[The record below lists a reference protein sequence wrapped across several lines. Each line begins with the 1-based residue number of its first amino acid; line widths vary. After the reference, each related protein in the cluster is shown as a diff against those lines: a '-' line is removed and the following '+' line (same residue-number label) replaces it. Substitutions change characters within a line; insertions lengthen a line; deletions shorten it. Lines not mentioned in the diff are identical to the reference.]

1 MKNLVNLSILLLT
14 VSTLISCHKNDVD
27 PDDDSDLTLEQRMNK
42 FIAKEMQDIYLW
54 SDQIKNPNTISI
66 NQKPADF
73 LKAIK
78 YTEDNWSYLEENDAT
93 TKTSAEGSA
102 TGFGYK
108 IIFYKI
114 SANTV
119 IGMIQYVYPNT
130 PAAKAGLKRGDMIV
144 RCNDNWLDES
154 NYLQVV
160 TDKAV
165 SLQTGFLTETQLI
178 ASNKSYELE
187 IAKFNPDPILLDT
200 VLQIENKKIG
210 YLVYTSFID
219 NQTTSLSDLNN
230 AIGRIKEAQVDEFIL
245 DLRYNTGGMLTA
257 AKQLGSLLAPAD
269 AVGRS
274 ALFIHKQWNETYQ
287 QKFQGIKDALEIH
300 FDPGVLT
307 NNLDLRKIYILTG
320 KNTASASE
328 VIISGLQAYLS
339 EVILIGEKTVGKYAG
354 MSKLSSPKELEKWVL
369 WPVTFTYTNLNGE
382 SVKGGIE
389 PHFTEIEYSNYLPPF
404 GNSEDPLLKKAIE
417 LITGKTA
424 TVTLQSK
431 SKAFSP
437 TNWQPIKTTEK
448 YLLID

>member
-187 IAKFNPDPILLDT
+187 IAKFNPDPRLLVRT
-200 VLQIENKKIG
+200 PGSKCISKA
-210 YLVYTSFID
+210 SFI
-219 NQTTSLSDLNN
+219 
-230 AIGRIKEAQVDEFIL
+230 
-245 DLRYNTGGMLTA
+245 
-257 AKQLGSLLAPAD
+257 P
-269 AVGRS
+269 
-274 ALFIHKQWNETYQ
+274 WN
-287 QKFQGIKDALEIH
+287 FC
-300 FDPGVLT
+300 
-307 NNLDLRKIYILTG
+307 
-320 KNTASASE
+320 
-328 VIISGLQAYLS
+328 
-339 EVILIGEKTVGKYAG
+339 
-354 MSKLSSPKELEKWVL
+354 W
-369 WPVTFTYTNLNGE
+369 
-382 SVKGGIE
+382 
-389 PHFTEIEYSNYLPPF
+389 
-404 GNSEDPLLKKAIE
+404 
-417 LITGKTA
+417 
-424 TVTLQSK
+424 
-431 SKAFSP
+431 
-437 TNWQPIKTTEK
+437 
-448 YLLID
+448 